1 MTEFKIAALEK
12 HSGILR
18 LLLILKE
25 NGEIN
30 FQKFI
35 DVYRLYPTSLYP
47 AIKHSEELGIISVR
61 VDSSSYPRKKMIK
74 LTKKGEKIA
83 DHLKAINDIL

>member
-18 LLLILKE
+18 LILILKE
-25 NGEIN
+25 KGEIN
-30 FQKFI
+30 FQQFI

-47 AIKHSEELGIISVR
+47 AVRHAEELGIISVR
-61 VDSSSYPRKKMIK
+61 IESSSYPRKKMIK

-83 DHLKAINDIL
+83 EHLKAINEIL

>member
-1 MTEFKIAALEK
+1 MTQFKIAALEK

-18 LLLILKE
+18 LILILKE
-25 NGEIN
+25 KGEIN
-30 FQKFI
+30 FQQFI

-47 AIKHSEELGIISVR
+47 AVRHAEELGIISVR
-61 VDSSSYPRKKMIK
+61 IESSSYPRKKMIK

-83 DHLKAINDIL
+83 DHLKAINEIL

>member
-18 LLLILKE
+18 LILILKE
-25 NGEIN
+25 KGEIN
-30 FQKFI
+30 FQQFI

-47 AIKHSEELGIISVR
+47 AVRHAEELGIISVR
-61 VDSSSYPRKKMIK
+61 IESSSYPRKKMIK
-74 LTKKGEKIA
+74 LTKKGENIA
-83 DHLKAINDIL
+83 EHLKAINEIL